1 MKTVDE
7 FRTNPEMVIRLREL
21 LSDPVAH
28 TALEILRNSNPPVD
42 ADNEA
47 DAIESVRIL
56 SQMTGYAAFY
66 NTLLLMQ
73 EPKRV
78 QKPLTAEFKPEQ

>member
-1 MKTVDE
+1 MTIGE
-7 FRTNPEMVIRLREL
+7 FRTNAEMVVRLREL

-47 DAIESVRIL
+47 DAIASVRLL
-56 SQMTGYAAFY
+56 SQMTGYASCFNA
-66 NTLLLMQ
+66 LLSMTEL
-73 EPKRV
+73 KRV
-78 QKPLTAEFKPEQ
+78 HEPLQAEFKPEQ